1 MGSQRRWW
9 ILASQRHALDSRQPW
24 NYTKWSDM
32 GLADW
37 SWVKVEPYFKKIEN
51 VSGFLDKSQSHVRGH
66 DGPVQLRKPGYSF
79 EWPK

>member
-1 MGSQRRWW
+1 
-9 ILASQRHALDSRQPW
+9 
-24 NYTKWSDM
+24 M